1 VDTLPILAPR
11 LAAFIKTSNMFEF
24 SQGSITKRLHLS
36 ERVLSD
42 GVRKN
47 AHVDGRKC
55 FKEFGFETPASDDFG
70 KSYFSKKM
78 INQKNPFHGFGR
90 KSPSL
95 VFTRLRLESLFTLSL
110 AAKTE
115 KHFQEYSNSIP
126 IWL

>member
-1 VDTLPILAPR
+1 MDTLPILAPR

-70 KSYFSKKM
+70 KVIFQKK
-78 INQKNPFHGFGR
+78 
-90 KSPSL
+90 
-95 VFTRLRLESLFTLSL
+95 
-110 AAKTE
+110 
-115 KHFQEYSNSIP
+115 
-126 IWL
+126 